1 MMKAAGKA
9 CRRAFSPVARE
20 TLQGVSMKRAL
31 FIFVLMFTV
40 LALAQEVSQVTVKS
54 TEINS
59 GVLIITAASQGKN
72 LELQCNQGMSGCKVP
87 QPGSYVM
94 VRLPKNQGMYDCV
107 NAEIFPNGTDP
118 ATGQRIGAYCV
129 TEK

>member
-1 MMKAAGKA
+1 
-9 CRRAFSPVARE
+9 
-20 TLQGVSMKRAL
+20 MKRAL
-31 FIFVLMFTV
+31 FIFVLMLTV

-59 GVLIITAASQGKN
+59 GVVIITAVSQGKN

-94 VRLPKNQGMYDCV
+94 VRLPKNQGMYDCA

-118 ATGQRIGAYCV
+118 AIGQRIGAYCL

>member
-1 MMKAAGKA
+1 
-9 CRRAFSPVARE
+9 
-20 TLQGVSMKRAL
+20 MKRAL
-31 FIFVLMFTV
+31 FIFVLILTV
-40 LALAQEVSQVTVKS
+40 FALAQEVSQVTVKS

-59 GVLIITAASQGKN
+59 GVVIITAVSQGKS

-87 QPGSYVM
+87 QPGTYVM

-107 NAEIFPNGTDP
+107 NAEIFPNGADP
-118 ATGQRIGAYCV
+118 ATGQRIGAYCL